1 MENARMIRGHL
12 PARFPRR
19 VLAVAAATSVI
30 AGGGVLASSAATA
43 APRSQTV
50 SFSFKL
56 TPAAG
61 ITKCLP
67 HASGKVKIVPN
78 EAGDVMTVSI
88 SGVPSGHYALF
99 DLQTPTKPF
108 GVSTFLTYIST
119 GKKGGTA
126 TVRGIFD
133 SRTFSLSPGGSSATF
148 GPAHEYHLGIW
159 FNNPQTPFKAG
170 CEPGAT
176 KPTVTP
182 FNGTHNAGILVLGTA
197 QFPASLGP
205 LAHLVR

>member
-1 MENARMIRGHL
+1 MIRGHL
-12 PARFPRR
+12 PTRIQRR
-19 VLAVAAATSVI
+19 AFAVIAATGII
-30 AGGGVLASSAATA
+30 AGAGVLASSVASA
-43 APRSQTV
+43 APATSKV

-67 HASGKVKIVPN
+67 HASGKVTIVPN
-78 EAGDVMTVSI
+78 ESGDVMTVHL

-119 GKKGGTA
+119 GKSGGTQK
-126 TVRGIFD
+126 VEGLFD
-133 SRTFSLSPGGSSATF
+133 SRTFSLSLGGSSATF
-148 GPAHEYHLGIW
+148 SPVHQYHLGIW
-159 FNNPQTPFKAG
+159 FNNPNIPFKAG

-176 KPTVTP
+176 KPVVTP

-205 LAHLVR
+205 LGHLVR

>member
-1 MENARMIRGHL
+1 MIRGHL
-12 PARFPRR
+12 PTRFPRR
-19 VLAVAAATSVI
+19 VLAVTAAAGLI
-30 AGGGVLASSAATA
+30 AGASVLAAGAATA
-43 APRSQTV
+43 APATQKV

-56 TPAAG
+56 TAAKG
-61 ITKCLP
+61 IKSCLP
-67 HASGKVKIVPN
+67 HAAGKVTIVPN
-78 EAGDVMTVSI
+78 EAGDQMTVSI

-133 SRTFSLSPGGSSATF
+133 SRTFSLSLGGSSATF
-148 GPAHEYHLGIW
+148 KPVHQYHLGIW
-159 FNNPQTPFKAG
+159 FNNPSTPFKLG
-170 CEPGAT
+170 CEPGET
-176 KPTVTP
+176 KPVVTP

-197 QFPASLGP
+197 QFPANGGP
-205 LAHLVR
+205 LGHLVR